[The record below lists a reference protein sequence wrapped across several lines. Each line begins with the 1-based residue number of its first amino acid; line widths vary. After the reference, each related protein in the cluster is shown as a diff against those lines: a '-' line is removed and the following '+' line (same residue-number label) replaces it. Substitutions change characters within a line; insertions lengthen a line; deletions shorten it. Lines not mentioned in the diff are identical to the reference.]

1 MDQIT
6 KDQTAGDS
14 RLSGK
19 HILVVE
25 DEALAALHLE
35 DMLQE
40 LGCEV
45 MGPAARVKH
54 AIEILNHELPDMAIL
69 DLNVAGELVY
79 PVADTLAARG
89 VPFLFATGLGIASL
103 NENYR
108 DRPVLQKPFAF
119 SDLREAMAASLAAV

>member
-1 MDQIT
+1 MDQLA
-6 KDQTAGDS
+6 DES

-45 MGPAARVKH
+45 VGPAARVKH
-54 AIEILNHELPDMAIL
+54 AIELLDQGSPDLAIL

-103 NENYR
+103 DENYR

-119 SDLREAMAASLAAV
+119 SDLRDAMEASLVPA

>member
-1 MDQIT
+1 MDQFA
-6 KDQTAGDS
+6 DGS

-40 LGCEV
+40 MGCQV
-45 MGPAARVKH
+45 VGPAARVQH
-54 AIEILNHELPDMAIL
+54 AIEMLDRESPDLAIL

-79 PVADTLAARG
+79 PVADTLAAKG

-103 NENYR
+103 NEDYR

-119 SDLREAMAASLAAV
+119 SDLRDAMAASLTAA

>member
-6 KDQTAGDS
+6 KDQTAEEIQ
-14 RLSGK
+14 LSGK

-54 AIEILNHELPDMAIL
+54 AIEILDQGLPDMAIL

-103 NENYR
+103 SENYR

-119 SDLREAMAASLAAV
+119 SDLRDAIQASLATA

>member
-1 MDQIT
+1 MDQVAI
-6 KDQTAGDS
+6 DQAGDGS

-40 LGCEV
+40 LGCQV
-45 MGPAARVKH
+45 LGPAARVKH
-54 AIEILNHELPDMAIL
+54 AIELLDQESPDLAIL

-79 PVADTLAARG
+79 PVADTLAAKG

-103 NENYR
+103 DQTYR

-119 SDLREAMAASLAAV
+119 SDLRDAMAASLVTA